1 MQISRLFKDAPDLRS
16 DFRVF
21 MPDKSQSLFD
31 EPDIDMMYD
40 ASDRRGGRTGTPTT
54 MLDKA
59 ASGRRLK
66 EKDIPPSVP
75 LKRKRK
81 PEKEKERERER
92 ESSKVSG
99 PSKVSDHFLGLDGR
113 GC

>member
-1 MQISRLFKDAPDLRS
+1 
-16 DFRVF
+16 

-31 EPDIDMMYD
+31 EPDTDMMYD
-40 ASDRRGGRTGTPTT
+40 ASDRRAGTPTT

-66 EKDIPPSVP
+66 EKDIPPTVP

-81 PEKEKERERER
+81 PEKERERER
-92 ESSKVSG
+92 EGGRESTKLSG
-99 PSKVSDHFLGLDGR
+99 PSKVSKL
-113 GC
+113 

>member
-1 MQISRLFKDAPDLRS
+1 MQISRLFKDDPDLRS

-31 EPDIDMMYD
+31 EPDTEMYD
-40 ASDRRGGRTGTPTT
+40 ASDRRTGRTGTPTT

-66 EKDIPPSVP
+66 EKDNISTVP

-81 PEKEKERERER
+81 PEKEKEREGR
-92 ESSKVSG
+92 ESSKLSG
-99 PSKVSDHFLGLDGR
+99 PSKVSKF
-113 GC
+113 